1 MYFTLILNSLSTATS
16 LPHRKDGIV
25 TFDDNY
31 VFMGVVM
38 LGDNVTTAT
47 LLLF

>member
-1 MYFTLILNSLSTATS
+1 MFFPLILKTLSTVAS
-16 LPHRKDGIV
+16 LPHTKDGIV

-31 VFMGVVM
+31 VFMGVLM